1 LSVPGGNR
9 LAYRGARLARRATA
23 GSRALPDFVIA
34 GAAKCGTTSLYRYL
48 VEHPLVVAAQIK
60 EVHFVDRQ
68 HNLDKGERWYRSW
81 FPTRAEL
88 RRAAEGHAADRA
100 ICGESTPNYLAHP
113 DAASRLRAV
122 VPDARIVMLLREPI
136 DRVWSQYRWQ
146 RRFGGETLDLADA
159 LHAEAERA
167 GGGFEMMGADRQ
179 TRNRFIFHGYL
190 ARSRYADQLEWWC
203 DAFPH
208 DQLLLLRSEDL
219 FADPAGVLARTCRFL
234 DLPVFELAAYDV
246 ENEGTGDRTADGAI
260 DAELRRW
267 LDDYFAEPNLR
278 LADLTATLPGGP
290 ITWP

>member
-1 LSVPGGNR
+1 MSR
-9 LAYRGARLARRATA
+9 TYRIISLFLIKAALLGSAPAQGQAQKNASTTLKPETSAATQA
-23 GSRALPDFVIA
+23 P
-34 GAAKCGTTSLYRYL
+34 
-48 VEHPLVVAAQIK
+48 
-60 EVHFVDRQ
+60 
-68 HNLDKGERWYRSW
+68 
-81 FPTRAEL
+81 
-88 RRAAEGHAADRA
+88 
-100 ICGESTPNYLAHP
+100 STPGRIAKFTGTKTVGDSNITE
-113 DAASRLRAV
+113 DASGKIGINTTL
-122 VPDARIVMLLREPI
+122 PT
-136 DRVWSQYRWQ
+136 SQLTVN
-146 RRFGGETLDLADA
+146 GII
-159 LHAEAERA
+159 
-167 GGGFEMMGADRQ
+167 EMMGADRQ